1 MINYPT
7 LTDYYRSDTI
17 HIHIYDIITSSKRR
31 GEKDMNQI
39 NTKYC
44 CVFAMVTILL
54 GLFNAGCSQLQSKR
68 IDTLEEKMGVL
79 SLSIESKKTKNHVL
93 NELKLEGESLNE
105 EIKQIKD
112 NQIAFKTVQKSQNDA
127 SKRLGK
133 ELSET
138 RNLLQEIK
146 QNLALVKKDKNK
158 METQLKRLETLYS
171 KSTEAD
177 TSFTKNL
184 LDEAIN
190 LYRQEKFE
198 EAILKW
204 EEVPAHDPSKLEAKF
219 NIEIAKDRV
228 REREIIEELKSL
240 LIQRK

>member
-1 MINYPT
+1 
-7 LTDYYRSDTI
+7 
-17 HIHIYDIITSSKRR
+17 
-31 GEKDMNQI
+31 MNKTNI
-39 NTKYC
+39 KHCFVY
-44 CVFAMVTILL
+44 VMAIILL
-54 GLFNAGCSQLQSKR
+54 GMLNAGCSQLQSKR

-79 SLSIESKKTKNHVL
+79 SHSIESQKTKNHVL

-112 NQIAFKTVQKSQNDA
+112 NQIAFETAQKSQNDA
-127 SKRLGK
+127 RKRLGK
-133 ELSET
+133 ESSET
-138 RNLLQEIK
+138 RNLLQEIN
-146 QNLALVKKDKNK
+146 QNLALVKEDKDKMK
-158 METQLKRLETLYS
+158 TQLKRLETLYS
-171 KSTEAD
+171 KSTEAEISLIKD
-177 TSFTKNL
+177 L